1 MVDSLDGFG
10 TAIANVNTTMK
21 YSQQVEMIMA
31 ISFESALG
39 IHESALRVRGQRAAV
54 LAGNLAN
61 VDTPNYKSRDLDFKQ
76 MLNQKTSE
84 TTYFGAQT
92 TNDRHISATAIFGE
106 DADLLYRTPQQPSI
120 DGNTVE
126 DQIEHAEYM
135 KNALAFQASFQFLN
149 SKFQGLRTA
158 IRGD

>member
-1 MVDSLDGFG
+1 MS
-10 TAIANVNTTMK
+10 
-21 YSQQVEMIMA
+21 

-39 IHESALRVRGQRAAV
+39 IHESALRLRGQRAGV
-54 LAGNLAN
+54 LANNLAN
-61 VDTPNYKSRDLDFKQ
+61 IDTPNFKARDLDFKQ
-76 MLNQKTSE
+76 ILNQKVTESNA
-84 TTYFGAQT
+84 FNMQS
-92 TNDRHISATAIFGE
+92 TNDRHIAVGSAFGE
-106 DADLLYRTPQQPSI
+106 DSDMLYRTPQQPSI

-149 SKFQGLRTA
+149 SKFQGLKSA

>member
-1 MVDSLDGFG
+1 MS
-10 TAIANVNTTMK
+10 
-21 YSQQVEMIMA
+21 
-31 ISFESALG
+31 ISFGSALG

-61 VDTPNYKSRDLDFKQ
+61 VDTPNYKARDLDFKQ
-76 MLNQKTSE
+76 MLSQKTAEASE
-84 TTYFGAQT
+84 FSAQVTHDQHMSAGA
-92 TNDRHISATAIFGE
+92 ILGE

-126 DQIEHAEYM
+126 DQIEHAEFM

-149 SKFQGLRTA
+149 SKFQSLKSA